1 MPVDNFN
8 KTKIIATV
16 GPAVSS
22 KQMLSE
28 LIKSGVDVFRLNF
41 SHGEHEAH
49 QEVINSLH
57 ALNKELETNVAIL
70 ADLQGPKIRIGK
82 VTPKD
87 GTGKV
92 FLKKGDKITFTTNK
106 AVKKANHYY
115 ISYRT
120 LAVDIEI
127 SHRVLV
133 DDGKLE
139 LKVLSSNSLDTVELE
154 VMNDAYLSSN
164 KGVNLPDTEI
174 SIPSITEKD
183 SKDLEFIL
191 TQKVSWIA
199 LSFVRSAKDITKL
212 RGLLEV
218 KQHGAKIIAKIEK
231 PEAVDNID
239 AIIDESD
246 AIMVAR
252 GDLGVEL
259 PVEQTPVIQ
268 KQIVEKCIAKS
279 KPVIIA
285 TQMME
290 SMIEAPVPTR
300 AEVSD
305 VANAIFD
312 GADAVML
319 SGETAVGKHPLRV
332 VRAMRRIIAQ
342 VEKESVIYN
351 KKHTLDKNSKTFL
364 SDAIC
369 NTVCDLVHEVDA
381 AGIIGMTKSGYTAF
395 ALSSR
400 RPNANIFV
408 FTENEYLLNQV
419 SLIWGVRAFF
429 YNNFS
434 STDNTIADVQNIL
447 KTKGYLKAKDVVL
460 NTGSMPIEE
469 RGATNTLKVTVI
481 K

>member
-1 MPVDNFN
+1 
-8 KTKIIATV
+8 
-16 GPAVSS
+16 
-22 KQMLSE
+22 MLAE

-41 SHGEHEAH
+41 SHGEHKAH
-49 QEVINSLH
+49 AEVIKSIH
-57 ALNKELETNVAIL
+57 TLNKELETNVAIL

-82 VTPKD
+82 VEPKD
-87 GTGKV
+87 GTGKI
-92 FLKKGDKITFTTNK
+92 FLKKGDKIIFTTNK
-106 AVKKANHYY
+106 GINKPNHYY

-120 LAVDIEI
+120 FAVDIEI
-127 SHRVLV
+127 SHRILV

-139 LKVLSSNSLDTVELE
+139 LKVLHSNSLDKVELE

-199 LSFVRSAKDITKL
+199 LSFVRSSKDITKL

-218 KQHGAKIIAKIEK
+218 KQHPAKIIAKVEK
-231 PEAVDNID
+231 PEAVDNIE

-246 AIMVAR
+246 AVMVAR

-268 KQIVEKCIAKS
+268 KQIVAKCIAKS

-285 TQMME
+285 TQMMD
-290 SMIEAPVPTR
+290 SMIDDPVPTR

-351 KKHTLDKNSKTFL
+351 KKHTLNKDSKTFL

-369 NTVCDLVHEVDA
+369 NTVCDLVHEVNA

-408 FTENEYLLNQV
+408 FTENEDLLNQV

-434 STDNTIADVQNIL
+434 STDNTIFDVQSIL
-447 KTKGYLKAKDVVL
+447 KTKGYLKSKDIVL
-460 NTGSMPIEE
+460 NTGSMPIEK